1 MPDIHYKRLTRS
13 GSQRGFAVAF
23 RSRGSLWLGPDHLL
37 SVETNGYTETYK
49 RFYFRDIQ
57 AIIVRQTKL
66 RSIMNGILVAPLV
79 GCLIGLILT
88 LFSRPLDEVGVLIC
102 LILSAVFL
110 LLLLINSMLG
120 AGCVCYLRT
129 AVQIEVL
136 PSLYRVP
143 KMRRIFNE
151 IQPLIAAVQG
161 GEFSSEAAA
170 AQMAAWTASIA
181 GAAPMRPSE
190 PVVEEPNTPPKLES

>member
-1 MPDIHYKRLTRS
+1 MPDIQYKRLTRS

-37 SVETNGYTETYK
+37 SVETNGYTESYK

-57 AIIVRQTKL
+57 AIIVRRTKL
-66 RSIMNGILVAPLV
+66 RSIVNGILMAPSV
-79 GCLIGLILT
+79 GCLIGLILSF
-88 LFSRPLDEVGVLIC
+88 FSRPMDEVTVLTC

-110 LLLLINSMLG
+110 LLLLINSTLG
-120 AGCVCYLRT
+120 AGCICHLRT

-143 KMRRIFNE
+143 KMRRILNE
-151 IQPLIAAVQG
+151 IQPLIAAAQG
-161 GEFSSEAAA
+161 GELSSEAAA
-170 AQMAAWTASIA
+170 AQMAAWMTSIA
-181 GAAPMRPSE
+181 GTAPTHPTE
-190 PVVEEPNTPPKLES
+190 PVVEEPNAPPKLES